1 MDEILERPYTSPQ
14 ETSSDGPALA
24 VLGDRLY
31 IAWVGSGNDHLNIMP
46 SVDLGNRVLGFDSNA
61 KVVIEYGESQQ
72 VQSLGGPGLT
82 ATRDGH
88 LVLAWTHNGGGVL
101 GPNASH
107 DMFGIYFD
115 QGLNRAGFLSSL
127 GDTSDDGP
135 AVAYW
140 ANGNGLNTA
149 WKGSGNNH
157 LNVMHD
163 MDPASKFVSQETS
176 PYRPALCTAD
186 WPNFTLYLAWTG
198 EGDGE
203 LNLMHCDNTHPFAGQ
218 QADPTVFDS
227 ATKLTLNNEHS
238 PSAPAIAA
246 LGKGLYLCWQ
256 GQDKHLNVMGMDLG
270 SPDRAK
276 YVSGQRT
283 AHHPAIAAYRG
294 LLFVAWTGEDG
305 HLNVAQVEP
314 LYSPQIP

>member
-1 MDEILERPYTSPQ
+1 MDEILERPYTSPT

-31 IAWVGSGNDHLNIMP
+31 IAWVGRGNDHLNMMP
-46 SVDLGNRVLGFDSNA
+46 SVDLGNGVLGFNSDE
-61 KVVIEYGESQQ
+61 KVVLNYGESAE
-72 VQSLGGPGLT
+72 VESLGGPGLT
-82 ATRDGH
+82 ATPDGH
-88 LVLAWTHNGGGVL
+88 LLLAWTDNGGGVL
-101 GPNASH
+101 GPNAARS
-107 DMFGIYFD
+107 MYGVYFD

-127 GDTSDDGP
+127 DTSDDGP

-149 WKGSGNNH
+149 WKGHGNNH

-163 MDPASKFVSQETS
+163 MDTFTKSYSNETS

-186 WPNFTLYLAWTG
+186 WPNFTLYIAWTG

-238 PSAPAIAA
+238 PSAPACAA

-256 GQDKHLNVMGMDLG
+256 GEDKHLNVMGMDLG
-270 SPDRAK
+270 SPDRSK
-276 YVSGQRT
+276 RVSGQT
-283 AHHPAIAAYRG
+283 TKHHPAIAAYRG
-294 LLFVAWTGEDG
+294 LLFVAWTGEDDS
-305 HLNVAQVEP
+305 LNVAQMEP
-314 LYSPQIP
+314 LYSPLIP